1 MSQTLQRKKS
11 DEHSRLTHNL
21 QPNKSSTKQSIKS
34 AKIIPV
40 KESLSST
47 SKLNVNS
54 PRPSKSILTSK
65 TSIDSTK
72 KINNIT
78 IKSSKSST
86 GRIKSNYSE
95 KRGLSTIYVP
105 QSFSSKLNVK
115 LLDKSPSSTS
125 KDKEQIKAH
134 TSTSEATESKLKSR
148 ERKLSR
154 TLSPSEIKMLHF
166 AKNRSDSLQKMD
178 QNKEEQADYE
188 YDYEDDF
195 EVK

>member
-11 DEHSRLTHNL
+11 DEYSRLTHNL
-21 QPNKSSTKQSIKS
+21 QSNKSSTKQSIKS

-40 KESLSST
+40 KESLSLT

-72 KINNIT
+72 KINNN

-125 KDKEQIKAH
+125 KDKEQIKTH
-134 TSTSEATESKLKSR
+134 TSTPEVTESKLKSR

-154 TLSPSEIKMLHF
+154 TLSPSEIKMLHS